1 MRLRRPLRPRT
12 LRGRL
17 TLFYAAVLATVLVAF
32 GATTYVVAMEDEA
45 KEAVHGEA
53 PSAVSHRLLLALGIG
68 LPAALVVAIAGG
80 LFISRRALAPIEGV
94 VRVLGNLDADNLEQ
108 RIPSHAGA
116 GAEVETLVGALNSM
130 LARIER
136 SVGGLRRFTADAA
149 HELRTPVTS
158 LMGNLE
164 VTLRRPREPAEL
176 RVAME
181 SALEELGRLG
191 RLVESLLVLARSDAG
206 ELPLRPVE
214 VDVAQVVEGVL
225 EPYQEIA
232 VTRGIRLL
240 SECSASAR
248 ADADPLWLGR
258 ALANLVDNACKF
270 TPQGGQVAVRVGSS
284 DGRICIQVEDSGPGL
299 LPEERA
305 RAFERFYR
313 GDAARGGSDGFGL
326 GLSLAR
332 DIAQAMGGALMLT
345 SRDGGGTVAR
355 LELPAHAASQI
366 REARVTATS

>member
-1 MRLRRPLRPRT
+1 MRLGRSLRPRT

-313 GDAARGGSDGFGL
+313 GDAARGGTDGFGL